1 MNVHLDL
8 FLFEGSAAFI
18 GVSGPDQTG
27 RPIMDAHF
35 GFRDMSCGKLET
47 LILGKTCAANA
58 ALGFSCL
65 RLVGRFERAFIGS
78 LSSEPFIRFRNR
90 QPLRAS

>member
-1 MNVHLDL
+1 
-8 FLFEGSAAFI
+8 
-18 GVSGPDQTG
+18 
-27 RPIMDAHF
+27 MDVHF

-47 LILGKTCAANA
+47 LILGKTCAADA

-78 LSSEPFIRFRNR
+78 LNSQSLIRFKNR
-90 QPLRAS
+90 QLLRAS